1 VQLKLSR
8 AASLP
13 YWADRSVLE
22 SSNHSCRGLDVWPQR
37 KQGYYSYEKRGSS
50 PSIDAASREPGF
62 PGGKRMKRSHQF
74 AAWSLLLGLVMTV
87 TACGYKVQSS
97 VRSLPAG
104 INSLGIPTF
113 NNSTSQYRIEQRVTG
128 AVLKEFSERTRVP
141 VNSQKSG
148 VDAVLLGD
156 IRLISSSPVT
166 YAADAYG
173 SAFVVTVQVAVKL
186 VRTSDSS
193 VLWENPGFL
202 FTERYVLTNKVTNYF
217 PEEGPGLDRLSHDF
231 AASLA
236 STILSR

>member
-1 VQLKLSR
+1 MLDFPARVGGTRRAVEDVRGLSR
-8 AASLP
+8 SSVAGSP
-13 YWADRSVLE
+13 GDGTCGRSPGKG
-22 SSNHSCRGLDVWPQR
+22 SGFT
-37 KQGYYSYEKRGSS
+37 GEKR
-50 PSIDAASREPGF
+50 
-62 PGGKRMKRSHQF
+62 MNRSHQF
-74 AAWSLLLGLVMTV
+74 ATWSLLLGLAVTV
-87 TACGYKVQSS
+87 AACGYKVQSS

-113 NNSTSQYRIEQRVTG
+113 NNSTSQYRIEQRVTA

-141 VNSQKSG
+141 VDSKKSG

-173 SAFVVTVQVAVKL
+173 SAFVVTVHVAVKL

-202 FTERYVLTNKVTNYF
+202 FTERYVLTNKVANYF
-217 PEEGPGLDRLSHDF
+217 PEEGPALDRLSHDF

>member
-1 VQLKLSR
+1 MRRFHRS
-8 AASLP
+8 AAC
-13 YWADRSVLE
+13 
-22 SSNHSCRGLDVWPQR
+22 N
-37 KQGYYSYEKRGSS
+37 
-50 PSIDAASREPGF
+50 
-62 PGGKRMKRSHQF
+62 
-74 AAWSLLLGLVMTV
+74 LLLSLVMTV

-104 INSLGIPTF
+104 IKSLGIPTF
-113 NNSTSQYRIEQRVTG
+113 NNSTSQYRIEQRVTS
-128 AVLKEFSERTRVP
+128 AVLREFSERTRVP
-141 VNSQKSG
+141 VNSKRND

-217 PEEGPGLDRLSHDF
+217 PEEGPALDRLSHDL
-231 AASLA
+231 ATSLA

>member
-1 VQLKLSR
+1 MCGRS
-8 AASLP
+8 AS
-13 YWADRSVLE
+13 
-22 SSNHSCRGLDVWPQR
+22 
-37 KQGYYSYEKRGSS
+37 K
-50 PSIDAASREPGF
+50 EPGF
-62 PGGKRMKRSHQF
+62 TGEKRMNRSHQF
-74 AAWSLLLGLVMTV
+74 AIWSLLLGLAVTV
-87 TACGYKVQSS
+87 TAACGYKVQSS

-113 NNSTSQYRIEQRVTG
+113 NNSTSQYRIEQRVTA

-141 VNSQKSG
+141 VDSKKSG

-156 IRLISSSPVT
+156 IRLINSSPVT

-217 PEEGPGLDRLSHDF
+217 PEEGPALDRLSHDF
-231 AASLA
+231 AASLT